1 MEELKIKANLFVTR
15 QHRTRPEETGVSTW
29 SDLQTTARS
38 HRPQLDST
46 RLRHMISTYFFQG
59 ANAAHWWAHSTPCF
73 LKKTGDPLFFKIQAN
88 KQNKWKLQWVPSH
101 FLKSFAKPRIGYLQF
116 HFLQSTWHCPTPQQA
131 LNCSENKPSHSRS
144 TRLRLE
150 LPYASYFFTLDELLL
165 KTDLK
170 NADRE

>member
-1 MEELKIKANLFVTR
+1 MEWLTDHCKEPQATTR
-15 QHRTRPEETGVSTW
+15 QHKVETHDLYLLLPGCQCCTLMSTFNPV
-29 SDLQTTARS
+29 LPR
-38 HRPQLDST
+38 R
-46 RLRHMISTYFFQG
+46 
-59 ANAAHWWAHSTPCF
+59 
-73 LKKTGDPLFFKIQAN
+73 TGDPLFFKIQAN

-101 FLKSFAKPRIGYLQF
+101 FLKSCAKPRIGFLQF
-116 HFLQSTWHCPTPQQA
+116 HFLQSTWHCPIPQQA